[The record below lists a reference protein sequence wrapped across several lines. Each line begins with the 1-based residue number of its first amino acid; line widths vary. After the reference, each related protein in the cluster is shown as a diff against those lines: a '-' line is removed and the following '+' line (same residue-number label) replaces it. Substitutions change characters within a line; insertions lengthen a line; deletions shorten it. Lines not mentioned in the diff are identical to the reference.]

1 MEIKGWSATN
11 VTLVLGMSLPYVQ
24 RLLSLVDAPKEV
36 KKLVEDK
43 GIPQSIAGE

>member
-11 VTLVLGMSLPYVQ
+11 AALVLGISLPYVQ

-36 KKLVEDK
+36 KKLVEEK
-43 GIPQSIAGE
+43 KIPPSTAEK